1 MNAIPRSAGLGLLA
15 FLAGIVAW
23 SFAGTM
29 GGNFH
34 ETEVQAFIEGHHRN
48 LDFALYTVGALA
60 SIGLLVFGW
69 AVRDRFD
76 RVGELVWGLSIAGTA
91 TAVSGLFLLGGFQV
105 AMAEGGRQAQEVP
118 QSVAY
123 TIGTIGHLFAGPA
136 PALFLG
142 VIALL
147 LAARAEMPGWL
158 RVFTVLAGV
167 CGITAALYFTAA
179 VYLLWVLVFGIW
191 VVARRQPSVRPAGDS
206 GDSLA
211 ELSQAGSASTDGSS

>member
-1 MNAIPRSAGLGLLA
+1 MNAIPRSAGLGLLV

-29 GGNFH
+29 GGTFH
-34 ETEVQAFIEGHHRN
+34 ESEVQAFIEGQHRT
-48 LDFALYTVGALA
+48 LDFVLYTVGALT

-69 AVRDRFD
+69 AVRDRLD
-76 RVGELVWGLSIAGTA
+76 RVGELVWGLSIAGVA
-91 TAVSGLFLLGGFQV
+91 TAVSGLFVLGGFQV
-105 AMAEGGRQAQEVP
+105 AMAEGDEQAQEIP

-136 PALFLG
+136 PALFVG

-147 LAARAEMPGWL
+147 LAAKAELPGWL

-167 CGITAALYFTAA
+167 CAITAALYFTAA
-179 VYLLWVLVFGIW
+179 VYLLWLLIFGIW
-191 VVARRQPSVRPAGDS
+191 VVARRQPSARRGGERPVE
-206 GDSLA
+206 SLV
-211 ELSQAGSASTDGSS
+211 